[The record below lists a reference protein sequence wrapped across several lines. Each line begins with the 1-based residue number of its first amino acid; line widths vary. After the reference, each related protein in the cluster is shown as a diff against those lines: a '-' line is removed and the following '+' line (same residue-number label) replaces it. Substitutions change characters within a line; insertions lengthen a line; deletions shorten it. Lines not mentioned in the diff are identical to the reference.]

1 MIKLRKRKCKNCVF
15 LEELKENHGK
25 KSYKCRIIDCQVNLN
40 CYCDMHSFN
49 TGEAKRKLRELN
61 LSRIIKNEIIR
72 VIGGRHG

>member
-15 LEELKENHGK
+15 LEELKENHGR
-25 KSYKCRIIDCQVNLN
+25 KSYKCRIIDQQTNLES
-40 CYCDMHSFN
+40 YCDMHSYSIK
-49 TGEAKRKLRELN
+49 EAKRKLRELN